1 MVTKEQ
7 KQEPKHSTEKTVC
20 LKENA
25 DMKRKRKRIRL
36 QSFLNKALC
45 TLHRQYNFVRLVKT
59 RFTYYITR
67 KQFLFTEIHFLM
79 INLLEYIKLI
89 EPRDMDG
96 AGRTL

>member
-1 MVTKEQ
+1 MVTEEQ
-7 KQEPKHSTEKTVC
+7 NQEPKHNTEKTVC
-20 LKENA
+20 FS
-25 DMKRKRKRIRL
+25 DMKQKRKRIRL

-45 TLHRQYNFVRLVKT
+45 TLHRQYNFVRLIKT

-96 AGRTL
+96 AGPML